1 MYKKT
6 ETVEPRTALKSLE
19 FVTCTFQRELTVA
32 IIRVSGSSEQ
42 MWLPQKTLHAQ
53 KVF

>member
-6 ETVEPRTALKSLE
+6 GTMEPRTALKSID
-19 FVTCTFQRELTVA
+19 FVRCTFQRELTIA
-32 IIRVSGSSEQ
+32 IIQVSSSIEQ
-42 MWLPQKTLHAQ
+42 MWFPQKTLHML